1 MTTLNVDVDKVWVA
15 ESPIDR
21 PEGTTETIIVRI
33 VGGGTLSS
41 PSAKVY
47 KKKKDVTATV
57 MPSGTT
63 TASANT
69 VILKPITSLVGN
81 SKYVVDVTAT
91 ANGNIRV
98 YKFMIRTQKVSQE
111 Q

>member
-1 MTTLNVDVDKVWVA
+1 MTMLNVDVDKVWA
-15 ESPIDR
+15 NESPLER
-21 PEGTTETIIVRI
+21 AEGITETFTLRVL
-33 VGGGTLSS
+33 GGGTVSS

-63 TASANT
+63 TASVDT
-69 VILKPITSLVGN
+69 VTLKPITALSGN
-81 SKYVVDVTAT
+81 SKYVIDVTAT
-91 ANGNIRV
+91 VNSDVKV